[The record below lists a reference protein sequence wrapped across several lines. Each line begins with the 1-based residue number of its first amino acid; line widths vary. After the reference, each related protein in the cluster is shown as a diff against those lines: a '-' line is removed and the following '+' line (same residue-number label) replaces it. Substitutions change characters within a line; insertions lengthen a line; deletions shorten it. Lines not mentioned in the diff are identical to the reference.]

1 MTRKQWEKQLKKH
14 LSSLPKGEREKIAD
28 YYREI
33 YDDRADAGFAE
44 EEILRE
50 FGSPAAAAQRL
61 TDEAALPPK
70 KRGAFGRFC
79 LAVLPFLLV
88 GLPAFLCLLALAVC
102 GAALFL
108 CGFAVIGAGIF
119 DFIYFIVQMCVFG
132 ATGAYAAHLG
142 IGLAAAGIGFL
153 LTPPFLYL
161 TKKLF
166 LFSGKIFTLTGRY
179 IRGKRQVD

>member
-14 LSSLPKGEREKIAD
+14 LSSLPKGEREKIVD

-70 KRGAFGRFC
+70 KRGRSEDSVWRYSPFCSSGCRRFC
-79 LAVLPFLLV
+79 ACSRLPF
-88 GLPAFLCLLALAVC
+88 
-102 GAALFL
+102 AAPRCF
-108 CGFAVIGAGIF
+108 
-119 DFIYFIVQMCVFG
+119 
-132 ATGAYAAHLG
+132 
-142 IGLAAAGIGFL
+142 
-153 LTPPFLYL
+153 
-161 TKKLF
+161 
-166 LFSGKIFTLTGRY
+166 
-179 IRGKRQVD
+179 